1 MTEVEPLLIKANEA
15 LEQLT
20 KRDIGEVKA
29 YVHPPSQVEKVMRA
43 LMILSKTRKILGNQ
57 MRRVSSEGKEDTWE
71 EAKKDLANVDF
82 IKTLIVR
89 RREKRTSSHCSMN
102 HSLLEISE
110 R

>member
-1 MTEVEPLLIKANEA
+1 MTEVEPLLAKANEA

-43 LMILSKTRKILGNQ
+43 LMILSKTKRSSMIE
-57 MRRVSSEGKEDTWE
+57 MRMIRSEGKEDTWE

-82 IKTLIVR
+82 IKTLIVCYR
-89 RREKRTSSHCSMN
+89 
-102 HSLLEISE
+102 SE
-110 R
+110 

>member
-43 LMILSKTRKILGNQ
+43 LMILSKTRDIFHS
-57 MRRVSSEGKEDTWE
+57 RRMIYSSSEGKEDTWE

-89 RREKRTSSHCSMN
+89 WRERSRN
-102 HSLLEISE
+102 DLSL
-110 R
+110 